1 MKNPFTN
8 GEKAIWIIALSL
20 LAIWLRVG
28 WVLFYPYEPITVHGL
43 MMVNNADKKVMA
55 GGVICVSLDTTKNTT
70 SAGYVTTELVN
81 DFRYTLLD
89 YTANRPPG
97 RATSTKCIKIPS
109 SAEPGKYKLYRTF
122 KYPVSVFPE
131 RSVTTGVWSEAFEVI
146 RDTSEI
152 DELKR
157 ITKGLIRG
165 KQGPKGDKGDKG
177 GITVFGK

>member
-1 MKNPFTN
+1 MRNPFTN
-8 GEKAIWIIALSL
+8 GEKAIWIIALCL

-43 MMVNNADKKVMA
+43 MMIADKTVTA
-55 GGVICVSLDTTKNTT
+55 GQSVCVSLDTTKHTT
-70 SAGYVTTELVN
+70 AAGYVTTELIN

-97 RATSTKCIKIPS
+97 RTVAVKCIKIPL

-122 KYPVSVFPE
+122 TYPVSSFPE
-131 RSVTTGVWSEAFEVI
+131 RSVTTGVWSEEFKVI

-157 ITKGLIRG
+157 ITKGILKG
-165 KQGPKGDKGDKG
+165 K
-177 GITVFGK
+177 